1 MYVTDD
7 ENTRKVY
14 NEFKRKFLLSR
25 YFIHEKKD
33 DFIDFFLPALKN
45 QIELIDQDKVLFRAR
60 INKTG
65 EYFKDQ
71 DLQAPPQG
79 KAGGGR
85 MNPKG
90 ISYLYASETE
100 TTVITEVRPWI
111 GATVTIAECQTKAP
125 LKIINMVPDS
135 AIGDTNSYKRVIGQ
149 EFSRPVRPDS
159 SEIDYMPTQFIAEY
173 FRDQGVDGVKYS
185 SATHAG
191 GINYLFFNPNEFN
204 IKIKCSVEIKGINY
218 EYQL

>member
-1 MYVTDD
+1 M
-7 ENTRKVY
+7 
-14 NEFKRKFLLSR
+14 
-25 YFIHEKKD
+25 
-33 DFIDFFLPALKN
+33 
-45 QIELIDQDKVLFRAR
+45 
-60 INKTG
+60 NKTG

-125 LKIINMVPDS
+125 LKIINMIPDS
-135 AIGDTNSYKRVIGQ
+135 ATSKTNSYKRVIGQ

-159 SEIDYMPTQFIAEY
+159 SEIDYMPTQFITEY
-173 FRDQGVDGVKYS
+173 LRDQGVDGVKYS

-191 GINYLFFNPNEFN
+191 GNNYLFLTL
-204 IKIKCSVEIKGINY
+204 IILVLRLSVALKLRGLTMIINY
-218 EYQL
+218 NLEKR